1 LTSLYSEV
9 PEKAPRDA
17 GQAYEKV
24 RSHLAKD
31 GLAAL
36 PPTPFSNSNGFAM
49 RQEDANSLGVTTL
62 SGLRDKAEGSG
73 NAPELRPGAQ
83 RGPLTSCCAHR
94 LDAACRAAGQSPAW
108 WVAGAAATRP

>member
-1 LTSLYSEV
+1 LYSEV

-49 RQEDANSLGVTTL
+49 RQEDANSLG
-62 SGLRDKAEGSG
+62 
-73 NAPELRPGAQ
+73 
-83 RGPLTSCCAHR
+83 
-94 LDAACRAAGQSPAW
+94 
-108 WVAGAAATRP
+108 